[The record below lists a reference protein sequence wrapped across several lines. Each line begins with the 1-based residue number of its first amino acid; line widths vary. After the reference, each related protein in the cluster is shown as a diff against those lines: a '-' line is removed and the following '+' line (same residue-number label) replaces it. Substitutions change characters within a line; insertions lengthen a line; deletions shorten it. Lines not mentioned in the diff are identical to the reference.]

1 MTLDQF
7 FDHLWADYS
16 AMTPQAPVIKAA
28 FEARGERVV
37 NDHVAFRT
45 LALEPIG
52 LKALEPHLL
61 AIGYTPYE
69 PYKFEDK
76 KLDAWGYLP
85 PKEDQPR
92 VFVSELRV
100 DELSPR
106 AAQIMRSLAKQVD
119 AARVKNPDVLWAATP
134 ADIAKLLTKSK
145 PGETLSIPD
154 LRSKIAAQMKADAAC
169 PVTTSMFL
177 RIVAEAALEDLEA
190 GAPADKVTPFWRAI
204 DPNTPL
210 AAKLSCGAA
219 GLARLRKSD
228 GIV

>member
-1 MTLDQF
+1 MASKKKTWKEKLSGAKPA
-7 FDHLWADYS
+7 HVTVLE
-16 AMTPQAPVIKAA
+16 KAFGGVPA
-28 FEARGERVV
+28 GAR
-37 NDHVAFRT
+37 
-45 LALEPIG
+45 
-52 LKALEPHLL
+52 L
-61 AIGYTPYE
+61 AI
-69 PYKFEDK
+69 
-76 KLDAWGYLP
+76 
-85 PKEDQPR
+85 
-92 VFVSELRV
+92 S
-100 DELSPR
+100 S
-106 AAQIMRSLAKQVD
+106 
-119 AARVKNPDVLWAATP
+119 P